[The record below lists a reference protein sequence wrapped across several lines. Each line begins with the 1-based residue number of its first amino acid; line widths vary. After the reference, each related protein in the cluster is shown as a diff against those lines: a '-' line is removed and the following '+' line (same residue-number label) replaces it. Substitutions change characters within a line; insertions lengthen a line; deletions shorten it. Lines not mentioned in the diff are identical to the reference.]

1 MRNREGLPNI
11 PQEVNSIFMQRL
23 TNLVKN
29 LCGLGRDKGKQA
41 VTREDLVRLGLVSR
55 QDLDKL
61 D

>member
-41 VTREDLVRLGLVSR
+41 VTREDLVKLGIVTKEEIE
-55 QDLDKL
+55 KL
-61 D
+61 